1 MLSSD
6 TAFIHSD
13 MGGMAIMLFVG
24 DFLNNPSMNYE
35 PPPPNFYPLY
45 PLLSERTWPT

>member
-13 MGGMAIMLFVG
+13 MGGLVIMPFVGG
-24 DFLNNPSMNYE
+24 DFLNNLAMIHLHPIFS
-35 PPPPNFYPLY
+35 PLY